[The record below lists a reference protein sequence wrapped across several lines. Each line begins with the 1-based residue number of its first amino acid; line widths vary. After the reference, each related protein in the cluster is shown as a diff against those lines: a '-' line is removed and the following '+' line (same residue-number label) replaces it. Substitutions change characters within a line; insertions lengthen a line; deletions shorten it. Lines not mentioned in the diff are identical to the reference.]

1 MNNNGV
7 LHRIA
12 QLRDGVPPVRRAIL
26 DLIAADPERVLE
38 ESFEQLATR
47 SASSVPTIM
56 RTCRDLGFAGLREF
70 KLALAQELAISG
82 SPLHRRVQPHDD
94 TAQVVAKIT
103 RSAASVVAGV
113 QSQLDA
119 AALDAAADA
128 IAAASRVDCYA
139 VGQTSAFMASDFQA
153 RLFRMGRIAN
163 AYYDYHLQLTS
174 AATLGPTGVVLAISH
189 VGGMPYLLET
199 VDVARA
205 QGAKVIA
212 ITQPGAPL
220 AERADVVLGIRVPD
234 DPVMHVGTDAYLA
247 HLTVLEILTVMV
259 AQRLGDDAIARLRG
273 VREVLGSH
281 GIDTRAHPLLNWASK
296 EQ

>member
-70 KLALAQELAISG
+70 KLALAQELAVSG

-103 RSAASVVAGV
+103 RSAASV
-113 QSQLDA
+113 
-119 AALDAAADA
+119 
-128 IAAASRVDCYA
+128 
-139 VGQTSAFMASDFQA
+139 
-153 RLFRMGRIAN
+153 
-163 AYYDYHLQLTS
+163 
-174 AATLGPTGVVLAISH
+174 
-189 VGGMPYLLET
+189 
-199 VDVARA
+199 VARA

>member
-1 MNNNGV
+1 
-7 LHRIA
+7 
-12 QLRDGVPPVRRAIL
+12 
-26 DLIAADPERVLE
+26 
-38 ESFEQLATR
+38 
-47 SASSVPTIM
+47 
-56 RTCRDLGFAGLREF
+56 
-70 KLALAQELAISG
+70 
-82 SPLHRRVQPHDD
+82 
-94 TAQVVAKIT
+94 
-103 RSAASVVAGV
+103 
-113 QSQLDA
+113 
-119 AALDAAADA
+119 
-128 IAAASRVDCYA
+128 
-139 VGQTSAFMASDFQA
+139 
-153 RLFRMGRIAN
+153 
-163 AYYDYHLQLTS
+163 
-174 AATLGPTGVVLAISH
+174 
-189 VGGMPYLLET
+189 MPYLLET